1 MSLVKLAGDVF
12 YLPGRTN
19 IGVVVRDDWCILVDS
34 GLDDDSARKAL
45 RTVEREG
52 LRVRYL
58 VNTHSHADHIGGNRF
73 IVKRSGA
80 MVLAPEIEASFVEHP
95 ILEPLTLYGAYPPM
109 EMRGKFIMAKPT
121 KVSRTFS
128 EGVDEEL
135 GLEYVALPGHS
146 INLHGV
152 AASGVLFLGDALFPE
167 NLMEKYG
174 IIYHLNVGEAVE
186 SMKKLRETR
195 YSLYVPSH
203 APHTSDVEGLVEKN
217 VSHVEKVRD
226 KVVEVLGRLRSLEE
240 VVSDVLD
247 AMGVK
252 VPSLP
257 LYHLYS
263 STIKSY
269 LTWLCDDGVIRC
281 MVKDGRV
288 SYMVL

>member
-1 MSLVKLAGDVF
+1 MNLVKLAGDVF
-12 YLPGRTN
+12 YIPGRTN
-19 IGVVVRDDWCILVDS
+19 VGVVVRDDWCILVAS
-34 GLDDDSARKAL
+34 GLGDDSARKAL
-45 RTVEREG
+45 RAVEGMG

-80 MVLAPEIEASFVEHP
+80 MVLAPEVEADFVEHP
-95 ILEPLTLYGAYPPM
+95 ILEPLTLYGAYPPI
-109 EMRGKFIMAKPT
+109 EMRGRFTMAKPT

-174 IIYHLNVGEAVE
+174 VIYHLNVGEAVK
-186 SMKKLRETR
+186 SMEKLRETR
-195 YSLYVPSH
+195 YKLYVPSH
-203 APHTSDVEGLVEKN
+203 APHTSNVNELVERN
-217 VSHVEKVRD
+217 IHHVEKVRD
-226 KVVEVLGRLRSLEE
+226 KVLEVLDRSRSLEE
-240 VVSDVLD
+240 IVSEVLE
-247 AMGVK
+247 AMDIEV
-252 VPSLP
+252 STLP
-257 LYHLYS
+257 LYYLYN

-269 LTWLCDDGVIRC
+269 LTWLCDDGVIKC
-281 MVKDGRV
+281 VVKGGKV
-288 SYMVL
+288 SYVLP